1 MIDKRWRSK
10 VEAALRPIGRGLHR
24 IGVTPDALTI
34 IGLVFACFTGWAA
47 ATGRF
52 GWAVVG
58 LVFTGLPDLLD
69 GSVAR
74 NSGAAGPRGSFFDS
88 VADRASDFLL
98 LGGVAWYLTGTEH
111 PRQAVLAL
119 AVAGVSMLI
128 SYERAKAESLG
139 LDAKGGLL
147 ERAERLI
154 LLGLGFLF
162 NIVVPV
168 LWVML
173 ALGAYTVVF
182 RFVKVWKQAGKPTG
196 VIARQ
201 PFRTPKAR
209 RVSAGP
215 DAQPPSRRIADWWE
229 ARRPRTVGRERTRP
243 SRARSR
249 RARP

>member
-1 MIDKRWRSK
+1 MIDKRWRST
-10 VEAALRPIGRGLHR
+10 VEAALRPVGRGLHR
-24 IGVTPDALTI
+24 IGVTPDALTV
-34 IGLVFACFTGWAA
+34 IGLLFSVFTMWAA

-52 GWAVVG
+52 GWAVLG
-58 LVFTGLPDLLD
+58 LILTGLPDILD

-88 VADRASDFLL
+88 VADRVSDFLI
-98 LGGVAWYLTGTEH
+98 LGGIAWYLADGAH

-139 LDAKGGLL
+139 LNAKGGLL

-154 LLGLGFLF
+154 LLGIGFVF
-162 NIVVPV
+162 DIIVPV
-168 LWVML
+168 MWLML
-173 ALGAYTVVF
+173 VLGLITVVY

-201 PFRTPKAR
+201 PLRVNRTR
-209 RVSAGP
+209 RVSTNP
-215 DAQPPSRRIADWWE
+215 DAQPPTRRIADWWE
-229 ARRPRTVGRERTRP
+229 SRRPGPSRRERTRP
-243 SRARSR
+243 SRARTRRSR
-249 RARP
+249 P